1 MAAGD
6 EVSGRDGQMGDDGKT
21 SVPTQRT
28 CFSSGGVL
36 EGGGM
41 FQFGRK
47 RVAISERDQISMKEN
62 ETDTKTE
69 SETETDSMTESETDS
84 KTESETDSKTES
96 KMSFKLQYWLK
107 SILFQ

>member
-6 EVSGRDGQMGDDGKT
+6 EVSGTDGQMGYEGNS

-36 EGGGM
+36 EGGGE

-47 RVAISERDQISMKEN
+47 RVINSEREQN
-62 ETDTKTE
+62 RN
-69 SETETDSMTESETDS
+69 
-84 KTESETDSKTES
+84 
-96 KMSFKLQYWLK
+96 
-107 SILFQ
+107 